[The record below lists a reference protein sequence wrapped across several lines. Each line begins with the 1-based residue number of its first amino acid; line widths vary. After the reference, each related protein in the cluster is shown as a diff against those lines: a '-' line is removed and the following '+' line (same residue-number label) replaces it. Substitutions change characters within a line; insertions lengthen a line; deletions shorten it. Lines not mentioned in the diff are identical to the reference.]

1 MRGFLVLVSV
11 VTVVVVVVMF
21 GGREEDVVV
30 VAVVVVMVGRE
41 GLGAVAKE
49 GAPELEVLDC
59 GGVRGSVWRLLGWW
73 W

>member
-1 MRGFLVLVSV
+1 MLLSV
-11 VTVVVVVVMF
+11 VAVAVVVVVVF

-30 VAVVVVMVGRE
+30 VVVVVVVVMVGRE